1 MPQPPAE
8 PKVYHIVHVDRLA
21 SIVADGCLSADA
33 EVVRHDQGGT
43 TIGMGGIKARRLGLP
58 VECHPGDHVGD
69 FVPFYFCPRSIM
81 LYVIH
86 CANHPDLAYRGGQG
100 PIVHL
105 EADLY
110 EVVAWA
116 DGSGRRWAFTLSNAG
131 AYYTQFRSRVD
142 QLDEVNWSAVGATDF
157 RGAEIKEGKQAE
169 FLVHHQFPWHLVR
182 RIGVS
187 APGVAEQVSNA
198 MSGANHRPVVEI
210 RRDWY
215 F

>member
-1 MPQPPAE
+1 MVGRGGGQAWAP
-8 PKVYHIVHVDRLA
+8 
-21 SIVADGCLSADA
+21 
-33 EVVRHDQGGT
+33 GT

-58 VECHPGDHVGD
+58 VECHPGHYVGD

-86 CANHPDLAYRGGQG
+86 SANHPELAYRGGQG

-105 EADLY
+105 EADLH

-116 DGSGRRWAFTLSNAG
+116 DASGRRWAFALSNAG
-131 AYYTQFRSRVD
+131 AYYTQFRSSVA
-142 QLDEVNWSAVGATDF
+142 QLDEVNWPAVAATDF
-157 RGAEIKEGKQAE
+157 RVAEVKEGKQAE
-169 FLVHHQFPWHLVR
+169 FLVHNHFPWHLVR

-187 APGVAEQVSNA
+187 APGVAQQVAGA
-198 MSGANHRPVVEI
+198 MSGVAQRPVVEI

>member
-1 MPQPPAE
+1 MPQPPAQ
-8 PKVYHIVHVDRLA
+8 PKIYHIVHVDRLA
-21 SIVADGCLSADA
+21 SIVADGCLWSDT
-33 EVVRHDQGGT
+33 EVVRRGQGGT
-43 TIGMGGIKARRLGLP
+43 TIGMGGIKARRLELP

-86 CANHPDLAYRGGQG
+86 CANHPELTYRGGQE

-105 EADLY
+105 EADLH

-116 DGSGRRWAFTLSNAG
+116 DASGRKWAFTLSNAG
-131 AYYTQFRSRVD
+131 AYYTQFRSSVD
-142 QLDEVNWSAVGATDF
+142 QLDEVNWPAVAATDF
-157 RGAEIKEGKQAE
+157 RGADVKEGKQAE
-169 FLVHHQFPWHLVR
+169 FLVHQQFAWRLVR

-187 APGVAEQVSNA
+187 APAVAQQVA
-198 MSGANHRPVVEI
+198 TALRGADYRPVVEI
-210 RRDWY
+210 RKDWY

>member
-1 MPQPPAE
+1 MPPPPAE
-8 PKVYHIVHVDRLA
+8 PKIYHIVHVDRLA
-21 SIVADGCLSADA
+21 SIVADGWLWSDA
-33 EVVRHDQGGT
+33 EVVRRGQAGT

-58 VECHPGDHVGD
+58 VDCHPGDRVGD

-86 CANHPDLAYRGGQG
+86 CANHPELAYRGGQD

-105 EADLY
+105 EADLH

-116 DGSGRRWAFTLSNAG
+116 EASGRRWAFTLSNAG
-131 AYYTQFRSRVD
+131 AYYTQFRSRGD
-142 QLDEVNWSAVGATDF
+142 QLDEVNWPAVAATDF
-157 RGAEIKEGKQAE
+157 RGADVKEGKQAE
-169 FLVHHQFPWHLVR
+169 FLVHQQFPWRLVR

-187 APGVAEQVSNA
+187 APGVAQQVANA
-198 MSGANHRPVVEI
+198 ISGVDHRPVVEI